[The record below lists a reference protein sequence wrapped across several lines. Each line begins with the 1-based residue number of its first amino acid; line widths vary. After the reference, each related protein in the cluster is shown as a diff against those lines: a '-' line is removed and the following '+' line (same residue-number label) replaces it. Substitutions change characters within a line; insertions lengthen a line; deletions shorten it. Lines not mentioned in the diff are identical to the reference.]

1 MNAQTLDWSDVPFV
15 LAVCETG
22 SLSAAAR
29 ALNVN
34 HSTVFRRIEGVES
47 RLGVRLFDRRSH
59 GYVMTIAGEHFY
71 RNALD
76 LRDGLNGIQRE
87 LGGKDLRLE
96 GALTVT
102 TTDSLLYFLTP
113 VLSKFQAKYPEI
125 DLRLISESRALD
137 LMQRDADVAI
147 RPTTAPPEHWIGRQ
161 VAPIICAT
169 YAHESYWTSVKRL
182 PKQSRR
188 WVRLDRDLSQSPM
201 STITKW
207 RMPIEAPC
215 TVVNTVMG
223 VFDYVR
229 SGQGVAVLPCYL
241 GERASEL
248 VRIEEPDTQLQ
259 WDLWVLSHPDVRRSA
274 RVHAFFEFA
283 SNAIARVFADL
294 IAS

>member
-1 MNAQTLDWSDVPFV
+1 MKAQALDWSDIPFV
-15 LAVCETG
+15 LAVCEAG

-47 RLGVRLFDRRSH
+47 RLGVRLFDRLNH
-59 GYVMTIAGEHFY
+59 GYVMTPAGEHFY
-71 RNALD
+71 RHALH

-87 LGGKDLRLE
+87 LSGKDLRLE
-96 GALTVT
+96 GSLTVT

-113 VLSKFQAKYPEI
+113 LFADFQNRYPEI
-125 DLRLISESRALD
+125 ELRLISDSRALD

-147 RPTTAPPEHWIGRQ
+147 RPTTSPPEHWIGRQ
-161 VAPIICAT
+161 VAPIVCAT
-169 YAHESYWTSVKRL
+169 YCHREYWTSVRRL
-182 PKQSRR
+182 PKQNRR

-201 STITKW
+201 SAITKS
-207 RMPIEAPC
+207 RMPAEAPC

-229 SGQGVAVLPCYL
+229 AGQGVAVVPCYL

-248 VRIEEPDTQLQ
+248 VRIDEPDTQTR

-274 RVHAFFEFA
+274 RVHAFFDFA
-283 SNAIARVFADL
+283 SAEITKVFADL
-294 IAS
+294 IAA